1 MASVYKNTEGT
12 TVREN
17 DSTNLSSSIGKTVSG
32 NNTAPQIQG
41 GTQNQNPAA
50 NKYAGMLQE
59 AMNSGTGAFQP
70 QQNDSVMSAQ
80 NYLQQVIA
88 NKPGSYQ
95 SKYTGQLDKLY
106 NQLMGRGPMQYNMNG
121 DALYQN
127 YRQRYMGQGRQNMRD
142 TMGQAA
148 AQTGGYGSSYAQ
160 TAGQAAYNSA
170 LQQLNEQIPT
180 LQQRAQERY
189 NDETNFMTNQYN
201 LANAADQQG
210 YNRAR
215 DEQSDWMNE
224 RNYAADRADTE
235 YNRAWNEHVDQQNT
249 AMNIANMQRADEA
262 DAKTLAQNQVMAW
275 IKAGVK
281 PSRVQVRLAG
291 MDYDEVMKY
300 YKKVK

>member
-1 MASVYKNTEGT
+1 MASVYQDKQQNQQ
-12 TVREN
+12 N
-17 DSTNLSSSIGKTVSG
+17 DSTNLSTSIGKTVSG

-41 GTQNQNPAA
+41 GTQNQNTAA
-50 NKYAGMLQE
+50 NKYAGMLQD
-59 AMNSGTGAFQP
+59 AMNSGAGAFKP
-70 QQNDSVMSAQ
+70 QQNDNVVSAQ

-95 SKYTGQLDKLY
+95 SKYTGQLDRLY

-127 YRQRYMGQGRQNMRD
+127 YRQRYMGQGRMNMRD
-142 TMGQAA
+142 AMGQAA

-170 LQQLNEQIPT
+170 LQQLNEQVPT
-180 LQQRAQERY
+180 LQSQAQERF
-189 NDETNFMTNQYN
+189 NDETTRMTNQYN
-201 LANAADQQG
+201 LANAADQQAYG
-210 YNRAR
+210 R
-215 DEQSDWMNE
+215 DRDAQTDWMNE

-249 AMNIANMQRADEA
+249 AMNIANMQRQDDA
-262 DAKTLAQNQVMAW
+262 DAKTMAQNQVMKW
-275 IKAGVK
+275 IQSGVK
-281 PSRVQVRLAG
+281 PSREQIRMAG